1 MTYNVTE
8 YIISPGIEPGFDEDV
23 GEFRKP
29 LQTRKEWQN
38 ISIMRAF
45 MSKNYQA
52 SGRVVQ
58 QQKASKSYLASSGD
72 GVIATSAPIG
82 LSMDGTEGGDKLDND
97 S

>member
-1 MTYNVTE
+1 
-8 YIISPGIEPGFDEDV
+8 
-23 GEFRKP
+23 
-29 LQTRKEWQN
+29 
-38 ISIMRAF
+38 

-58 QQKASKSYLASSGD
+58 QHKASKSYLASSGD